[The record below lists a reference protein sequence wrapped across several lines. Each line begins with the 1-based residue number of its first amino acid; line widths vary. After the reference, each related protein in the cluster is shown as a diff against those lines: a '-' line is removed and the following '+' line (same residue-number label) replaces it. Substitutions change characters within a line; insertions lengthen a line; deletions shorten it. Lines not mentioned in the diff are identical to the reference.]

1 MKTKSK
7 AEATRDHEHGS
18 SPPVGSGFHPP
29 DIAERVRRN
38 QRKPRSDIK
47 PQYNFIVC
55 GSGSS
60 GSVVARRLAENANVS
75 VLLLEAGGGDDV
87 PSIMEAGQCFLN
99 LGSER
104 DWSFR
109 AQPNPYLN
117 GRSIPLNM
125 GKVLGGGSSINAMVW
140 ARGHKNDWDVFAS
153 QADDPAWNDE
163 SVLDIYKRLEDWH
176 GAPDPQYR
184 GTGGPVLVQPA
195 PDPNPVAP
203 AMLEGARSVG
213 IQILRVITV
222 A

>member
-1 MKTKSK
+1 L
-7 AEATRDHEHGS
+7 
-18 SPPVGSGFHPP
+18 
-29 DIAERVRRN
+29 
-38 QRKPRSDIK
+38 
-47 PQYNFIVC
+47 
-55 GSGSS
+55 
-60 GSVVARRLAENANVS
+60 VVARRLAENANVS

-87 PSIMEAGQCFLN
+87 PSVMEADQCFLN
-99 LGSER
+99 LGSEG

-109 AQPNPYLN
+109 AQQNPYLN

-140 ARGHKNDWDVFAS
+140 ARWHKNDWDVFAS

-163 SVLDIYKRLEDWH
+163 SVLDTYKRLEDWH
-176 GAPDPQYR
+176 GAPDPQYH
-184 GTGGPVLVQPA
+184 GMGGPVFVQPA